1 MSLPSFANL
10 KVIEF
15 SHAILGP
22 SCGLILADLGMDV
35 LKIEPVEGDPT
46 RVLKGFGVGYFP
58 MFNRNKKS
66 LALNLKS
73 EAGRAIVLKLAEQA
87 DVLLENYAPG
97 TMDRLGLGY
106 ETLSQLNP
114 RLIYCA
120 LKGYLPGP
128 YEKRVALDE
137 VVQMQSGIAYM
148 TGPIGQPLRAGV
160 SVVDVLAGAF
170 SALGVLAALRERDR
184 TGRGQLVRGGL
195 FESAAYLVG
204 QHMVYQPLL
213 GEPIPPMPGK
223 PRSWAI
229 YQPFETRDG
238 DLVFV
243 GVTSDKHWQRF
254 CEVFNRPDLL
264 ADESLATNNQRYH
277 AFERLTADLTAMFKR
292 MSTAEV
298 LAGCERA
305 EIPFAP
311 VARPEDLLED
321 PHLLAAGALWRVQV
335 GEAVSCNLPTLPLAF
350 SSGKLELRLQPP
362 RVGEHSAEVLRA
374 LGYTDAE
381 IAQLKREGVI
391 GGCE

>member
-1 MSLPSFANL
+1 MSIPSFANL
-10 KVIEF
+10 KAIEF

-46 RVLKGFGVGYFP
+46 RTLKGFGVGYFP

-73 EAGRAIVLKLAEQA
+73 EAGQRIVMALAEQA
-87 DVLLENYAPG
+87 DVLIENYAPG

-106 ETLSQLNP
+106 QALAQRNP
-114 RLIYCA
+114 RLIYCS

-128 YEKRVALDE
+128 YERRVALDE

-148 TGPIGQPLRAGV
+148 TGPVGQPLRAGI
-160 SVVDVLAGAF
+160 SVVDITAGAF
-170 SALGVLAALRERDR
+170 SALSVLVALRERDR
-184 TGRGQLVRGGL
+184 TGKGQLVRGGL

-204 QHMVYQPLL
+204 QHMVYQPVL

-229 YQPFETRDG
+229 YQPFETGDG

-243 GVTSDKHWQRF
+243 GVTSDKHWHRF
-254 CEVFNRPDLL
+254 CEVFHRPDLL
-264 ADESLATNNQRYH
+264 ADASLATNNQRYLAH
-277 AFERLTADLTAMFKR
+277 ERLTADLAAMFRR

-298 LAGCERA
+298 LAGCEQA

-321 PHLLAAGALWRVQV
+321 PHLLAAGALWNVEV
-335 GEAVSCNLPTLPLAF
+335 ADGVCCNLPTLPLAF
-350 SSGKLELRLQPP
+350 SSGRMELRLQPP
-362 RVGEHSAEVLRA
+362 RVGQHTVETLRA
-374 LGYTDAE
+374 LGYQDDQ
-381 IAQLKREGVI
+381 IAQLKREGVVAF
-391 GGCE
+391 